1 MVSNLHVLGYGAFRY
16 CVVRK
21 NTEER
26 MMMMMMMIIIII
38 IIIIWLR

>member
-1 MVSNLHVLGYGAFRY
+1 MVSNLYDLGYEAFRL

-26 MMMMMMMIIIII
+26 MMMMMMIIII